1 MEEKKFGIDL
11 IKKAIKLI
19 YDSTI
24 EGIKDFG
31 DGKLSLGEILG
42 FSDNVYTGIT
52 ITMKW
57 KELVEQVKDVDSE
70 EGIELANYVGELI
83 KDATGDDVDI
93 IVTNAIEAI
102 ESEIAIYEKNIV
114 PIIAIMKK

>member
-11 IKKAIKLI
+11 IKKAIKFI
-19 YDSTI
+19 YDSTL
-24 EGIKDFG
+24 EGIEDLR
-31 DGKLSLGEILG
+31 DSKLSLGEILG
-42 FSDNVYTGIT
+42 FGDNLYAGIT

-57 KELVEQVKDVDSE
+57 KELVQQVKDVDSE
-70 EGIELANYVGELI
+70 EGFELTAYVGELI
-83 KDATGDDVDI
+83 KDVTGDDVDI

-114 PIIAIMKK
+114 PIIEIMKK